1 MAPPSVMSNSR
12 TRKRD
17 RAKVQAG
24 KVDKEGGAKSIKVRV
39 SQTNDGKADAAV
51 RARTASP
58 VNAFLR
64 SWAWKREP
72 L

>member
-17 RAKVQAG
+17 RAKDQKG
-24 KVDKEGGAKSIKVRV
+24 DKEGGAKSIKVRV
-39 SQTNDGKADAAV
+39 SQTNDGKAGAAV

-58 VNAFLR
+58 VNVFLR